1 MPLGYDQLSPKV
13 KDDMRSI
20 LFAVFRK
27 LQPDNMPTEINDAV
41 LKSYYDTNSDFRQ
54 TADYFENQLKVID
67 DLTSSQI
74 NVHAGSTPEQVLK
87 SEQVKS
93 ETKVATDIYNNALE
107 GQVAEADKRYGE
119 LVVRSQEA
127 FGESSAT
134 TIGLDPVGGTAAT
147 DAPTAFDELDLAR
160 QKAVTAALK
169 GYQGDLTNYVSV
181 QPYQPEGVTYQPG
194 QQVFEVRVDT
204 NSDGNTDAVQYV
216 EIATSGTSGESIRV
230 LTDAPTAP
238 DEKTPRVQSISTYN
252 GQAVTIDTDTGLYY
266 TLDGLQVSKD
276 NLDTPPE
283 KIKLVVGRTT
293 LDDKKVYSDGTAFY
307 TDEKGTSYIDA
318 KNTKLVGFSKP
329 QLVAGV
335 TTYNGA
341 KLYRDSEG
349 NYYLDEEG
357 KEPYSKESV
366 ISEIPDTTI
375 TERVNADGNIDIV
388 IRDNRTGKVTVEPT
402 DMVSQE
408 WKQLLKEFGLEEK
421 RAELDADNIRTLIAS
436 RALNDELNRDRF
448 KLDSELGRAAQSLNE
463 SRFNVEQLQFNA
475 NMAENARQF
484 DEANR
489 LNALA
494 QQENARATNLEAGF
508 QINKARS
515 DAIDQTRE
523 ILRNPADY
531 VARGFS
537 LAGQESPFTPVTQ
550 ADLINKVT
558 GDYNAYND
566 MLSTMGQGFDAQ
578 DYLAGRQ
585 GFAGGLEI
593 DEAEH
598 GGTFGNPVIVG
609 DSSDG
614 KENQELVMTADGAPM
629 VVLPLTDQQINIL
642 QGNKNNNIPMAEN
655 GFLGEGEY
663 DPNYNPYAGE
673 KGQAILEGHLK
684 DKSPA
689 SNMQQTGSMYSTKN
703 NPMGTSQPSSMNF
716 GTTTNQLT
724 SFNDFVGFG
733 NRMGQVGFG
742 GTVVNQLPQR
752 NLTQQDII
760 QQAERFGTPRVSRV
774 AQGFSPM
781 PMQFGFPLMSPGQ
794 LSSLTPDEREELRT
808 RLATRNVSLGDVEQA
823 VMQRF
828 GPTGT
833 RRGRRRF

>member
-1 MPLGYDQLSPKV
+1 MPLGYSALDDRVKKSMKAILQAAYAKMGTADKPIPDSTLQAYYNNVSDFQLSADYLQGLLNEQASISQDGTITLGVQQDKKSELESKFV
-13 KDDMRSI
+13 DFVRVRKDDADAYYKDVI
-20 LFAVFRK
+20 AK
-27 LQPDNMPTEINDAV
+27 AEINKGRPSA
-41 LKSYYDTNSDFRQ
+41 
-54 TADYFENQLKVID
+54 
-67 DLTSSQI
+67 
-74 NVHAGSTPEQVLK
+74 
-87 SEQVKS
+87 
-93 ETKVATDIYNNALE
+93 
-107 GQVAEADKRYGE
+107 
-119 LVVRSQEA
+119 QEA
-127 FGESSAT
+127 GLSDPFDSGE
-134 TIGLDPVGGTAAT
+134 T
-147 DAPTAFDELDLAR
+147 DGPTPFDELDLAR

-169 GYQGDLTNYVSV
+169 GYQGDLTDYVSV

-204 NSDGNTDAVQYV
+204 NSDGNADAVQYV
-216 EIATSGTSGESIRV
+216 EIATSGKSGESIRV

-252 GQAVTIDTDTGLYY
+252 GQPVTIDTDTGLYY

-283 KIKLVVGRTT
+283 KMKLVVGRKT
-293 LDDKKVYSDGTAFY
+293 LAGDDVYSDGTAFY
-307 TDEKGTSYIDA
+307 TDEAGTSYIDA
-318 KNTKLVGFSKP
+318 KNTKLEGFSKP

-341 KLYRDSEG
+341 ELYRDSEG

-357 KEPYSKESV
+357 KQPYSKESV

-375 TERVNADGNIDIV
+375 TERVNADGKIDIV

-421 RAELDADNIRTLIAS
+421 RAELDADNIRTLITS

-558 GDYNAYND
+558 DDYNAYND

-585 GFAGGLEI
+585 GFAGGLEVE
-593 DEAEH
+593 EAEH

-614 KENQELVMTADGAPM
+614 KENQELVMTANGAPM

-655 GFLGEGEY
+655 GFQNPPEFNEFGESTT
-663 DPNYNPYAGE
+663 DPLTGRTDWSKVDTGGTIAP
-673 KGQAILEGHLK
+673 Q
-684 DKSPA
+684 
-689 SNMQQTGSMYSTKN
+689 GSMYSTKN

-716 GTTTNQLT
+716 GTTTNRLT

-760 QQAERFGTPRVSRV
+760 RQAERFGTPRVSRV

>member
-1 MPLGYDQLSPKV
+1 MPLGYSAL
-13 KDDMRSI
+13 DDRVIKSMKAI
-20 LFAVFRK
+20 LEAAYAGT
-27 LQPDNMPTEINDAV
+27 PTGVVPEIPFSTLRA
-41 LKSYYDTNSDFRQ
+41 YYDNVPDFQ
-54 TADYFENQLKVID
+54 KSADYLQGLLNEKD
-67 DLTSSQI
+67 KI
-74 NVHAGSTPEQVLK
+74 NRDINLNVNVRQEKKGKLEY
-87 SEQVKS
+87 EY
-93 ETKVATDIYNNALE
+93 ATRVSDITN
-107 GQVAEADKRYGE
+107 
-119 LVVRSQEA
+119 EA
-127 FGESSAT
+127 FAQFGKDIAKAELSRGKET
-134 TIGLDPVGGTAAT
+134 REKIGLSDPYASGET
-147 DAPTAFDELDLAR
+147 DGPTAFDELDLAR
-160 QKAVTAALK
+160 KKAVTAALK
-169 GYQGDLTNYVSV
+169 GYEGELTNYVSV

-216 EIATSGTSGESIRV
+216 EIATSGKSGESIRV

-252 GQAVTIDTDTGLYY
+252 GQPVTIDTDTGLYY

-283 KIKLVVGRTT
+283 KMKLVVGRKT
-293 LDDKKVYSDGTAFY
+293 LAGDDVYSDGTAFY
-307 TDEKGTSYIDA
+307 TDEAGTSYIDA
-318 KNTKLVGFSKP
+318 KNTKLEGFSKP

-341 KLYRDSEG
+341 ELYRDSEG

-357 KEPYSKESV
+357 KQPYSKESV

-375 TERVNADGNIDIV
+375 TERVNADGKIDIV

-558 GDYNAYND
+558 DDYNAYND

-585 GFAGGLEI
+585 GFAGGLEVE
-593 DEAEH
+593 EAEH

-614 KENQELVMTADGAPM
+614 KENQELVMTANGAPM

-655 GFLGEGEY
+655 GFQNPPEFNEFGESTT
-663 DPNYNPYAGE
+663 DPLTGRTDWSKVDTGGTIAP
-673 KGQAILEGHLK
+673 Q
-684 DKSPA
+684 
-689 SNMQQTGSMYSTKN
+689 GSMYSTKN
-703 NPMGTSQPSSMNF
+703 NPMGTSRPSSMNF

-760 QQAERFGTPRVSRV
+760 RQAERFGTPRVSRV